1 MHHGDDLQQGLLL
14 HALKGKEWY
23 IQTKTHTVHPCT
35 YKIDVCEEAVTA
47 TDVPVHWFHM
57 HDLWPRSLLK
67 YARASMHGSRPPAL
81 TLSFCVCV
89 CARPRYAPARC
100 SCGEPSL
107 FLQRGKG
114 WDLSRQRFLFKYLR
128 VRVRIIFSFFH
139 PLTNT
144 RTDHP
149 GDACMHTSVCMC
161 VCAAASMCAQLN
173 SCRSGCLVGMVRL
186 HR

>member
-1 MHHGDDLQQGLLL
+1 LFASGAINTWRVDVIVDILFRHDTMHHGDDLQQGLLL

-89 CARPRYAPARC
+89 C
-100 SCGEPSL
+100 
-107 FLQRGKG
+107 
-114 WDLSRQRFLFKYLR
+114 
-128 VRVRIIFSFFH
+128 
-139 PLTNT
+139 
-144 RTDHP
+144 
-149 GDACMHTSVCMC
+149 
-161 VCAAASMCAQLN
+161 VCAP
-173 SCRSGCLVGMVRL
+173 
-186 HR
+186 